1 MNPSVKC
8 RDIMNRKVI
17 TVKTSTTARQAA
29 RIMSQHAVGS
39 LIVVSRGKP
48 VGIVTERD
56 FVNRLVG
63 KSKGSSAKVTEFM
76 SSPVETASPEID
88 IVTASKLMNER
99 NIRRLPLVEK
109 GTLVGIV
116 TSRDLHNYLFS
127 HFDNLQK
134 LVDVGKALVQQL
146 GRKGPDG

>member
-8 RDIMNRKVI
+8 KDVMSRNVV
-17 TVKTSTTARQAA
+17 TVKASYTARQAA
-29 RIMSQHAVGS
+29 RIMSQHNVGS
-39 LIVVSRGKP
+39 LVVVSQGKP
-48 VGIVTERD
+48 VGIITERD
-56 FVNRLVG
+56 FVNKLVG
-63 KSKGSSAKVTEFM
+63 KSKTSTTRVTEFM

-88 IVTASKLMNER
+88 IVTASKLMSQR
-99 NIRRLPLVEK
+99 KIRRLPLVEK

-134 LVDVGKALVQQL
+134 LVDVGKAIVKQL
-146 GRKGPDG
+146 GQKKPG